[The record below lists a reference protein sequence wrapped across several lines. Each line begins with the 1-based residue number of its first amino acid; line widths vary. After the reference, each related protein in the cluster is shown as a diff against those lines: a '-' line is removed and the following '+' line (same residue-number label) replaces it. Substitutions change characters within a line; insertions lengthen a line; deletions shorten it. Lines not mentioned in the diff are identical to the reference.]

1 MSDVGVIVA
10 AIEPDSP
17 AAEAGLERGD
27 VIVEFD
33 GDTVGSIIDL
43 TARVRTTPAEQEV
56 PITVSRDGE
65 EMTLA
70 VTLTTSSTQ
79 Q

>member
-1 MSDVGVIVA
+1 MEDGEREI
-10 AIEPDSP
+10 PLP
-17 AAEAGLERGD
+17 AGLAHRCRQR
-27 VIVEFD
+27 VEELGLAQD
-33 GDTVGSIIDL
+33 AEQSGSIIDL

-65 EMTLA
+65 DMTLA